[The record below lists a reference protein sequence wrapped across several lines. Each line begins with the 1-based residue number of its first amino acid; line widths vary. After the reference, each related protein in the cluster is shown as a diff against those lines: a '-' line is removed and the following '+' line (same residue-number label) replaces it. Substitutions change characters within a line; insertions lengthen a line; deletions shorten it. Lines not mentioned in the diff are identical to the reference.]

1 MKYIFFIIIILIMS
15 TYMYGFWGN
24 DGIDL
29 KDKSNDIFSYS
40 IDIIDGKNTKL
51 DVFKGKKILF
61 VNVASKCGYTPQ
73 YKQLQELYEQYNDE
87 LVILG
92 FPANDFL
99 WQEPAKNNQIKTFC
113 AINYGVTFPIIE
125 KTVVKKN
132 KNQHPV
138 YTWLSHKSLNG
149 WNDSA
154 PGWNFY
160 KYLVDEDGKLL
171 DVFGSKITP
180 LDKKITNY
188 LKK

>member
-1 MKYIFFIIIILIMS
+1 MKYIIFSIVVLLMF
-15 TYMYGFWGN
+15 TYMFGFFNN
-24 DGIDL
+24 DKINIG
-29 KDKSNDIFSYS
+29 DKSNSIYTYS
-40 IDIIDGKNTKL
+40 IDIIDGKTISLN
-51 DVFKGKKILF
+51 DFKGKKILF

-73 YKQLQELYEQYNDE
+73 YKQLQELYEQHNDE

-113 AINYGVTFPIIE
+113 STNYGVTFPIVE

-180 LDKKITNY
+180 LDDKITNY